1 MLREMAPVR
10 VTSEIGALRAV
21 LVHTPGLE
29 LEAVTPGNR
38 EDFLYDDLIGLE
50 VSARE
55 HARLK
60 RVLGEFATV
69 YEISDLL
76 TDLLAE
82 PQARDYLI
90 GRALEVVPS
99 EPLAQQLAQLPP
111 RTIVEMLI
119 QGTEEEP
126 GPIAS
131 ALNETGFVF
140 PPLPNLF
147 FPRDIGMVIGR
158 HVVVGS
164 MRYRSRWTEE
174 ILIKTLFTFHPL
186 LANAGV
192 IYDGSEER
200 RANYTLEGGD
210 VHLLRDDLL
219 LVGFSE
225 RSSPGALDQLTDA
238 AFERAGI
245 RDVIV
250 VVMPANPTA
259 IHLDM
264 LFTHVDHGLC
274 LVYPPAFLGPE
285 RLTILHRRKGESSVR
300 ERPDLFT
307 ALSQVGLTMEPVL
320 AGGTRRLTQEREQW
334 ASGCN
339 ALALAPGAIVTY
351 ARNAETLRQ
360 LEAAGFE
367 IASSGEFRED
377 DSAPAGPSRGNGRVA
392 ITITGGELVRGG
404 GGARC
409 MTLPI
414 EREEP

>member
-1 MLREMAPVR
+1 MSPVR

-55 HARLK
+55 HARLT
-60 RVLGEFATV
+60 RVLARFATV
-69 YEISDLL
+69 YEI
-76 TDLLAE
+76 TDLLADVLAE
-82 PQARDYLI
+82 PPARDYLI
-90 GRALEVVPS
+90 SRALEVVPS
-99 EPLAQQLAQLPP
+99 EPLAQQLSRLPP
-111 RTIVEMLI
+111 RTVVDMLI

-126 GPIAS
+126 GPIAA

-147 FPRDIGMVIGR
+147 FPRDTGMVVGR
-158 HVVVGS
+158 HAVIGS

-174 ILIKTLFTFHPL
+174 ILIKTLFAFHPL
-186 LANAGV
+186 LANAGI

-210 VHLLRDDLL
+210 VHVLREDLL
-219 LVGFSE
+219 LLGFSE
-225 RSSPGALDQLTDA
+225 RSSPAALDQLTDA
-238 AFERAGI
+238 AFERAGV

-264 LFTHVDHGLC
+264 LFTQLDRELC

-285 RLTILHRRKGESSVR
+285 RLTILHRKKAEAGVR
-300 ERPDLFT
+300 EQPDLFT
-307 ALSQVGLTMEPVL
+307 ALAQVGLPMEPVL

-339 ALALAPGAIVTY
+339 ALALAPGVIVTY
-351 ARNAETLRQ
+351 ARNSETLRQ
-360 LEAAGFE
+360 LEAAGFA
-367 IASSGEFRED
+367 ITPSGDLPDETG
-377 DSAPAGPSRGNGRVA
+377 SGQAAPPPGRVA
-392 ITITGGELVRGG
+392 ITIEGGELVRGG

-414 EREEP
+414 QREDP

>member
-1 MLREMAPVR
+1 MPPVR

-21 LVHTPGLE
+21 LVHTPGRE

-38 EDFLYDDLIGLE
+38 EDYLYDDLIGLE

-55 HARLK
+55 HARLRK
-60 RVLGEFATV
+60 VLSRFAAV
-69 YEISDLL
+69 YQISDLL
-76 TDLLAE
+76 TEVLAVRE
-82 PQARDYLI
+82 ARDYLI

-111 RTIVEMLI
+111 RTVVRMLI
-119 QGTEEEP
+119 EGTEEEP
-126 GPIAS
+126 GPIAT

-147 FPRDIGMVIGR
+147 FPRDIGMVVGQHAVI
-158 HVVVGS
+158 GS

-174 ILIKTLFTFHPL
+174 ILIKTLFAFHPL
-186 LANAGV
+186 LANAGLV
-192 IYDGSEER
+192 YDGSEER

-210 VHLLRDDLL
+210 VHVLREDLL

-238 AFERAGI
+238 VFERAGV

-250 VVMPANPTA
+250 VVMPGNPTA

-264 LFTHVDHGLC
+264 LFTHVDRELC

-285 RLTILHRRKGESSVR
+285 RLTILHRKKGATAVR
-300 ERPDLFT
+300 EQPDLFT
-307 ALSQVGLTMEPVL
+307 ALAQVGMRLEPVL
-320 AGGTRRLTQEREQW
+320 AGGSRRLTQEREQW

-339 ALALAPGAIVTY
+339 ALALAPGVILTY
-351 ARNAETLRQ
+351 ARNVETLKQ
-360 LEAAGFE
+360 LEQAGFA
-367 IASSGEFRED
+367 IRSSADVERD
-377 DSAPAGPSRGNGRVA
+377 DSARASGREA
-392 ITITGGELVRGG
+392 ITIKGGELVRGG

-414 EREEP
+414 LREDL